1 MDRLKQHFKDNK
13 IFELISKLSE
23 EINISAYVVGGYVR
37 DILLQR
43 KSKDIDIVVVGDG
56 VGFAKEFAKKI
67 KRTSKLSVF
76 KNFGTANIQFDNY
89 EIEFVGARKE
99 SYRNNSRKP
108 IVNKGTLNDD
118 LNRRDFTIN
127 TLAVNL
133 NKNSFGELID
143 KFNGV
148 NDLKNKIIKTP
159 LEPNV
164 TFSDDPLRM
173 LRAIR
178 FASQLNFEIT
188 PETFESIKNNSERI
202 SIISEERISEELNKI
217 LLSTKPSK
225 GFYLLDKANLLNIF
239 FPELIELKGTETVE
253 NKSHKDNF
261 SHTLQVL
268 DNVAESS
275 DNLWLR
281 WTALLHD
288 IGKPRTKKFV
298 KGIGWT
304 FYSHDIVGSKMV
316 TGIFRRF
323 RLPMNEKMRFVK
335 KLVWLH
341 LRPAFLTNDDV
352 TDSAI
357 RRLIV
362 DAGNDIDNLLI
373 LCKADVTSKNQA
385 KVKMFQKR
393 FEILAEKIAEVEEKD
408 KLRNWKNPI
417 TGDIIMKTL
426 NIKPSKEIGII
437 KERIKEAILEGN
449 IRNDYDEAFAL
460 LQEIGK
466 ERMEEK

>member
-217 LLSTKPSK
+217 LLSTKPSI

-449 IRNDYDEAFAL
+449 IKNDYDEAFAL